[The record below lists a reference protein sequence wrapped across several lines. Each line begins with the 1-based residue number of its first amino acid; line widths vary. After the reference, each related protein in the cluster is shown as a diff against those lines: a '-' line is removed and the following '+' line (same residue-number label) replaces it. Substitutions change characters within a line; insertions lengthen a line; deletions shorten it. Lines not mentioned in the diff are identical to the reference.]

1 MFLGLAPGGVG
12 KVARCSL
19 SNKKLDVW
27 MDVCR
32 LHEKLGM
39 TPICLR
45 ARKNIIITY
54 SHNDKHSPD
63 IGTLKSPYPPKR
75 PERHLFSHGQSS
87 WPATCCSELRQKG
100 SPKDSNGVCWGF
112 ADSLCKRLENWNYFS
127 ATCYVVPNGSN
138 YILKGYS

>member
-54 SHNDKHSPD
+54 SLTGYRDTK
-63 IGTLKSPYPPKR
+63 ITL
-75 PERHLFSHGQSS
+75 
-87 WPATCCSELRQKG
+87 
-100 SPKDSNGVCWGF
+100 SPKTTRTTPVLPWS
-112 ADSLCKRLENWNYFS
+112 
-127 ATCYVVPNGSN
+127 VVLAS
-138 YILKGYS
+138 YLLLRTKTKG